1 MGHLEG
7 VTRQSLSCAFSYAFF
22 TLTPDHFSYSLP
34 SLLYSRHY
42 TLEEAQ
48 QKLAEVKPMIEEVVG
63 IKKVLDEKGYNVFKH
78 QYYGGSGP
86 NGLKAFPL
94 QLERLIAI
102 VKELSDQQ
110 IEIKDLN
117 KGLIDFPHVR
127 QSGEEVYL
135 CYLLGEPKI
144 VSWHSIEGGFSGRR
158 SLEEL

>member
-1 MGHLEG
+1 M
-7 VTRQSLSCAFSYAFF
+7 
-22 TLTPDHFSYSLP
+22 
-34 SLLYSRHY
+34 LYTKHY

-48 QKLAEVKPMIEEVVG
+48 KKLLEIKPLIEEIVSL
-63 IKKVLDEKGYNVFKH
+63 KKLLDEKGYNVFKH

-94 QLERLIAI
+94 QLERLIEI
-102 VKELSDQQ
+102 VKDLSDLQ

-127 QSGEEVYL
+127 STGEEVYL
-135 CYLLGEPKI
+135 CYLLGEPAI
-144 VSWHSIEGGFSGRR
+144 LSWHSIQGGFSGRR